1 MQPKNSKHYILPTA
15 EQLELDPQLVED
27 VVSFYYAQLRK
38 ALVDLKYHNIAV
50 EELGTFKVAAGKLP
64 KLIAKYT
71 AHLSILNKESFR
83 QCTIAND
90 IETRRDKVI
99 AVQKMIN
106 KEWER
111 KKEKQNEKRTWYNM
125 EKPETDS

>member
-1 MQPKNSKHYILPTA
+1 MQPKNSKHYILPAA

-50 EELGTFKVAAGKLP
+50 EELGIFKVAAGKLP

>member
-1 MQPKNSKHYILPTA
+1 MQPKNSKHYILPAA

-50 EELGTFKVAAGKLP
+50 EELGIFKVAAGKLP

-90 IETRRDKVI
+90 IEIRRDKVI

>member
-38 ALVDLKYHNIAV
+38 ALVDLKYHNIVV

-111 KKEKQNEKRTWYNM
+111 KKEKQNEKRAWYNM

>member
-50 EELGTFKVAAGKLP
+50 EELGIFKVAAGKLP

-111 KKEKQNEKRTWYNM
+111 KKEKQNEKRAWYNM